1 MTGKQI
7 HRLLATCV
15 CVCLAVGAVPVQ
27 AQPPSNAPF
36 FLEASDCTAALKAR
50 VVERQ
55 AQPKSP
61 ARDKAILGDTELGFV
76 FIGVAYKKGL
86 RNPEADQMLQA
97 AEQRWRALSKA
108 DKLSRQASCTT
119 RGQQLMRD
127 VSAVE
132 RFVIRNRAKARVDK
146 LLEKESK

>member
-1 MTGKQI
+1 MTGKHI
-7 HRLLATCV
+7 RRLLAAWGCV
-15 CVCLAVGAVPVQ
+15 LAGAVAAQ

-36 FLEASDCTAALKAR
+36 FLEAADCTAALKAR

-86 RNPEADQMLQA
+86 RNPEADQMLLA
-97 AEQRWRALSKA
+97 AEQRWRALNKA

-127 VSAVE
+127 VSALE
-132 RFVIRNRAKARVDK
+132 RFLIRNRAKARVDK
-146 LLEKESK
+146 LLEKEAK